1 MVLLN
6 VVIGLLLCCAL
17 LLFSWQWYSDWQLV
31 QQKVVP
37 TSTIAHREDG
47 SQTLIASLPN
57 THLFGKPISA
67 GSVPLSSLQ
76 FKVSGIVKTEFNKDS
91 KVYISLAG
99 GESKIFHVGDKLP
112 YGVKVYEITP
122 DAVIL
127 ENDGHLEK
135 LTLSREKLQFK
146 ARPSLEERA
155 DA

>member
-1 MVLLN
+1 MILVNLVL
-6 VVIGLLLCCAL
+6 GLALCCAL
-17 LLFSWQWYSDWQLV
+17 MLSSWQWYADWRLV
-31 QQKVVP
+31 QQKLAPINV
-37 TSTIAHREDG
+37 THHDDN
-47 SQTLIASLPN
+47 SQNLIASLPN
-57 THLFGKPISA
+57 THIFGKPVSA

-76 FKVSGIVKTEFNKDS
+76 FKVSGIVKTDVSKDS

-122 DAVIL
+122 DSVIL

-135 LTLSREKLQFK
+135 LTLTREKLQFK
-146 ARPSLEERA
+146 ARSRSESIT

>member
-1 MVLLN
+1 MINLVL
-6 VVIGLLLCCAL
+6 GLILCVAL
-17 LLFSWQWYSDWQLV
+17 MLFSRQWYADWKLV
-31 QQKVVP
+31 QQRVIP
-37 TSTIAHREDG
+37 TETISHHEDDN
-47 SQTLIASLPN
+47 QKLIASLPN
-57 THLFGKPISA
+57 THLFGKPISP

-76 FKVSGIVKTEFNKDS
+76 FKVSGIVKTEISKDS

-99 GESKIFHVGDKLP
+99 GGSKIFHVGDKLP

-135 LTLSREKLQFK
+135 LTLTRDKLQFK
-146 ARPSLEERA
+146 TRTSLEHA